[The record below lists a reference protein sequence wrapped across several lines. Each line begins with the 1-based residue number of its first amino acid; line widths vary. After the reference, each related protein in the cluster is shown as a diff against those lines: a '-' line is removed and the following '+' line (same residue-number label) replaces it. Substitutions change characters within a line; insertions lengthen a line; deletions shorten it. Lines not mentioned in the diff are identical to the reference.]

1 MVSTQLRS
9 TVLLL
14 GLIGASAFAPPLT
27 STRPNNVQALKAH
40 DNNNN
45 KGFQNAVSAAIVA
58 STLSLTSLAPPAVA
72 YEASDYASETV
83 TGVLSALKTSGSNAA
98 DTFKVFEDIAAIITE
113 GKGVGGSINYGEYY
127 ARRMCMCWQNNE
139 G

>member
-1 MVSTQLRS
+1 MVLSTQLRS

-14 GLIGASAFAPPLT
+14 GLIGASAFTPPLASST
-27 STRPNNVQALKAH
+27 SSRPNNVQALKAQQH
-40 DNNNN
+40 ENNN

-58 STLSLTSLAPPAVA
+58 STLTLTSLAAPPAVA

-83 TGVLSALKTSGSNAA
+83 TGVVSALKASGSNAA

-127 ARRMCMCWQNNE
+127 
-139 G
+139 